1 MRGAPR
7 GGPSLGLR
15 TGTALGVLGGIA
27 IGLCLV
33 APVVAE
39 PRGAYEELIRAPLRR
54 LLAPCLLMA
63 EQCQARGEHEVTC
76 RPRVERCIR
85 DIEEQA
91 KEQALREMEKE
102 DPGARRTM
110 EAIEAQSACTQGILD
125 CIRAAPEQDRPRAF
139 GPCVTAARTCP
150 LGPPGSG
157 PSNCCPRA
165 CIEAFQVLAQQGT
178 DAQEAFARVFLRDPG
193 CFPGVPRPPR

>member
-7 GGPSLGLR
+7 GGRGLGLR

-39 PRGAYEELIRAPLRR
+39 PRGAYEELIQAPLRR

-63 EQCQARGEHEVTC
+63 EQCQARGEHEATC

-110 EAIEAQSACTQGILD
+110 EAIESLE
-125 CIRAAPEQDRPRAF
+125 APIVRVAGYDTPFPFTLEHTYLP
-139 GPCVTAARTCP
+139 
-150 LGPPGSG
+150 
-157 PSNCCPRA
+157 
-165 CIEAFQVLAQQGT
+165 
-178 DAQEAFARVFLRDPG
+178 DAKRVFAALEH
-193 CFPGVPRPPR
+193 VMSY